1 MDMPYS
7 EVDRIAKLVPNRPD
21 ITIDRALKEEPKL
34 KKLETE
40 DKRVGEL
47 IDIARALEGLPR
59 HASTHA
65 AGVVISNRPLVEYLP
80 LYRHKD
86 NTVTTQYQML
96 DVEKIGLVKFDFLGL
111 KNLTVIERAGK
122 AIKRNKGVPLDI
134 NNIPLDDGDTYGL
147 LASGNTNGIFQ
158 LESSGMKELLRKLK
172 PGTFEDLTA
181 AVALYRPGPLQ
192 SGMAE
197 EFIKRKHRLVP
208 ITYEVPQLK
217 DILEKTYGVMVYQEQ
232 VMEIAKVLAGF
243 TPGSPRLCSSRGP
256 SSLKGRGRK
265 RSPGVRPR
273 RYSTS
278 WRTLRGTVS
287 TRAIA
292 LPTPLSHTIR
302 HTSRPITLLSSWPL
316 L

>member
-192 SGMAE
+192 SGM
-197 EFIKRKHRLVP
+197 P
-208 ITYEVPQLK
+208 
-217 DILEKTYGVMVYQEQ
+217 
-232 VMEIAKVLAGF
+232 
-243 TPGSPRLCSSRGP
+243 
-256 SSLKGRGRK
+256 
-265 RSPGVRPR
+265 
-273 RYSTS
+273 
-278 WRTLRGTVS
+278 
-287 TRAIA
+287 
-292 LPTPLSHTIR
+292 
-302 HTSRPITLLSSWPL
+302 
-316 L
+316 